1 LNRSFE
7 PRDSWERTLN
17 DEARRLRE
25 QPVQSV
31 VEREG
36 SIVVRLAGELDL
48 YNAPMIREALFAAL
62 ESHPERLVI
71 DLGEVA
77 FVDST
82 ALGVL
87 LEARARLEPRES
99 FVLAAPGAET
109 RRTLQ
114 VSGLDRQI
122 AVADSVEA
130 ALS

>member
-1 LNRSFE
+1 M
-7 PRDSWERTLN
+7 
-17 DEARRLRE
+17 DEEAHRLRDH
-25 QPVQSV
+25 PVQSV
-31 VEREG
+31 VEHGR

-48 YNAPMIREALFAAL
+48 YNAPIVREALLAAVD
-62 ESHPERLVI
+62 SDPDRLVI

-87 LEARARLEPRES
+87 LETRARLGHGDH

-114 VSGLDRQI
+114 VSGLDRQL
-122 AVADSVEA
+122 AVADSVDA
-130 ALS
+130 ALAG

>member
-1 LNRSFE
+1 M
-7 PRDSWERTLN
+7 D
-17 DEARRLRE
+17 DEAHGLRE

-31 VEREG
+31 VQHGR

-48 YNAPMIREALFAAL
+48 YNAPMVREALLAAL
-62 ESHPERLVI
+62 EAGPDRLVV
-71 DLGEVA
+71 DLREVA

-87 LEARARLEPRES
+87 LEMRARLSRGDD

-114 VSGLDRQI
+114 VSGLDRQL
-122 AVADSVEA
+122 AVADSVDA
-130 ALS
+130 ALAG

>member
-1 LNRSFE
+1 M
-7 PRDSWERTLN
+7 
-17 DEARRLRE
+17 
-25 QPVQSV
+25 QSV

-62 ESHPERLVI
+62 ESQPERLVI

-87 LEARARLEPRES
+87 LETRSRLERREN